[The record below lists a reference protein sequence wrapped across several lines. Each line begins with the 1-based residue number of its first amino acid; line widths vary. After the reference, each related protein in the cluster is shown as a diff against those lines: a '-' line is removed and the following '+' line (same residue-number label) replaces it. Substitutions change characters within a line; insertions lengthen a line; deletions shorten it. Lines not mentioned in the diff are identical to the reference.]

1 MVKNSEVQLAKK
13 LKLDELEETLVYF
26 ATSII
31 SKNTE
36 DEVVWDLAKNCISR
50 LGFVDCV
57 VYKIDYERKVLVQ
70 KAAYGP
76 KNPRSYELLQPIEIP
91 VGLGITGAVAASGN
105 PELIPDTSKD
115 ARYVVDDEV
124 RLSEIAVPIIQDDRV
139 WGVIDCEHPRKNF
152 FSVQHLKILKA
163 IASICAVKLARVNAE
178 KELAQKQRAL
188 LDTEKELLDLRIN
201 SLRRQM
207 NPHFLFNALNAI
219 QYFITTDKK
228 KQALRYHSLFSKLI
242 RKYMLHLD
250 EEKIQ
255 LEEEIRM
262 INWYLKLQQLRY
274 EDRFNYSINI
284 SESLYSLSIP
294 TLILQLI
301 IEELIERMVMSNSGE
316 GNLTLNFEYEAGIL
330 KFKATLDVDILK
342 AFTRNPMDDYR
353 FNLFTWQEHIDLL
366 NKIKDL
372 KILRHADEVKNGQG
386 GIVGRII
393 ELTIPVSKQ

>member
-1 MVKNSEVQLAKK
+1 MAENGEVQLAKK

-36 DEVVWDLAKNCISR
+36 EEVLWDLAKNCISR
-50 LGFVDCV
+50 LGFLDCV
-57 VYKIDYERKVLVQ
+57 IYKVDYDRKVLVQ

-76 KNPRSYELLQPIEIP
+76 KNPRSYEVLKPIEIP
-91 VGLGITGAVAASGN
+91 VGKGITGTVAATGK
-105 PELIPDTSKD
+105 PELIRDTSKD

-124 RLSEIAVPIIQDDRV
+124 RLSEIAVPITQDDKV
-139 WGVIDCEHPRKNF
+139 WGVIDCEHPDKNF
-152 FSVQHLKILKA
+152 FTHQHLKTLHA

-178 KELAQKQRAL
+178 QELKLKQKAL
-188 LDTEKELLDLRIN
+188 MDTERELVNLRVN

-228 KQALRYHSLFSKLI
+228 KMALRYHSLFSKLI

-274 EDRFNYSINI
+274 EDRFQFAINVP
-284 SESLYSLSIP
+284 ESLYNLPIP
-294 TLILQLI
+294 TLIIQLI
-301 IEELIERMVMSNSGE
+301 VEELIERMVMSNSGE
-316 GNLTLNFEYEAGIL
+316 GCLTL
-330 KFKATLDVDILK
+330 D
-342 AFTRNPMDDYR
+342 FTRNADKLLFKASLEVDMLLGFTRNDPNDYR
-353 FNLFTWQEHIDLL
+353 ANLFTWQEHIDLL
-366 NKIKDL
+366 NKLKDL
-372 KILRHADEVKNGQG
+372 KIIRQIDELRNDKGE
-386 GIVGRII
+386 ITGRTIA
-393 ELTIPVSKQ
+393 LTIPVPE